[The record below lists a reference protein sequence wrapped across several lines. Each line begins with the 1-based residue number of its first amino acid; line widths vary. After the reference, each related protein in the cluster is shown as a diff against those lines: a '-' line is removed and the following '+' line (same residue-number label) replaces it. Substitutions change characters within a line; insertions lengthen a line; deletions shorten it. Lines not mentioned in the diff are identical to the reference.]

1 MRNTELVNEFKSML
15 KTFERYVRVFEMTYL
30 DLKDKMQTV
39 IRDKNLQCMPQQVKV
54 AVKINEK
61 GQIITSEDQLFDKEA
76 KLIDKQCVIQSR

>member
-1 MRNTELVNEFKSML
+1 
-15 KTFERYVRVFEMTYL
+15 
-30 DLKDKMQTV
+30 MQTV